1 MSKNRCVHGTIS
13 SVIKEPRNLH
23 AVLWD
28 MDGVLV
34 DTFDAHYRSWQ
45 QTFDELSQP
54 FDIEMFRRTFGMNNR
69 LILTTIFERDLGER
83 FIQKVSDRKE
93 ELFRQGIKG
102 HARLLPGVKHWLTRF
117 QEMGVKQAVASSAP
131 QANIDALLDELGVRA
146 FFQVEAAGA
155 VLKGK
160 PDPAVFLLAA
170 SLLKV
175 EPAKCLVIEDAVAG
189 VEAAR
194 RGGMK
199 CVAVQTTNPAEKLKG
214 ANVVLKD
221 LTSLTERH
229 LQKLF
234 G

>member
-13 SVIKEPRNLH
+13 SVIKKPRNLY

-54 FDIEMFRRTFGMNNR
+54 FDLEMFRRTFGMNNR
-69 LILTTIFERDLGER
+69 LILTTIFERDLSES
-83 FIQKVSDRKE
+83 FIRRVSDRKE
-93 ELFRQGIKG
+93 ELFREGIKG
-102 HARLLPGVKHWLTRF
+102 HARLLPGVKGWLTAF
-117 QEMGVKQAVASSAP
+117 SEIGVKQAVASSAP
-131 QANIDALLDELGVRA
+131 QANIDALLDELGVRS
-146 FFQVEAAGA
+146 FFQAEAAGA
-155 VLKGK
+155 NLKGK

-170 SLLKV
+170 QLLAV
-175 EPAKCLVIEDAVAG
+175 EPAHCLVIEDAVAG

-194 RGGMK
+194 RAGMK
-199 CVAVQTTNPAEKLKG
+199 CIAVETTNPAEKLKS
-214 ANVVLKD
+214 AHLVLKN
-221 LTSLTERH
+221 LSFLTEKH

>member
-1 MSKNRCVHGTIS
+1 MK
-13 SVIKEPRNLH
+13 PLRNLS

-34 DTFDAHYRSWQ
+34 DTFDTHFHAWRH
-45 QTFDELSQP
+45 TFEELSQP
-54 FDIEMFRRTFGMNNR
+54 FDIDMFRRTFGMNNR

-83 FIQKVSDRKE
+83 FIQRVSDRKE
-93 ELFRQGIKG
+93 ELFRDCIKG
-102 HARLLPGVKHWLTRF
+102 RARLLTGVKGWLTAF
-117 QEMGVKQAVASSAP
+117 SEMGVKQAVASSAP
-131 QANIDALLDELGVRA
+131 QANIDALLDELKVRS
-146 FFQVEAAGA
+146 FFQAEAAGA
-155 VLKGK
+155 TLKGK

-170 SLLKV
+170 HLLGV
-175 EPAKCLVIEDAVAG
+175 EAAHCLVIEDAVSG

-194 RGGMK
+194 RAGMK
-199 CVAVQTTNPAEKLKG
+199 CIAVQTTNPAEKLKS

-221 LTSLTERH
+221 LSFLTEKH

>member
-1 MSKNRCVHGTIS
+1 MTTLH
-13 SVIKEPRNLH
+13 NLH

-54 FDIEMFRRTFGMNNR
+54 FDLEMFRHTFGMNNR

-93 ELFRQGIKG
+93 ELFREVIKG
-102 HARLLPGVKHWLTRF
+102 HARLLPGVKLWLTRF
-117 QEMGVKQAVASSAP
+117 QEMGIKQAVASSAP
-131 QANIDALLDELGVRA
+131 QANIDALLDELGVRT

-155 VLKGK
+155 ALKGK

-170 SLLKV
+170 SQLKV

-189 VEAAR
+189 VEAAH

-221 LTSLTERH
+221 LSLLTEKH